1 MLEQSAVVVWPI
13 LMVLSAL
20 VPVLLG
26 LRAYRQS
33 Q

>member
-1 MLEQSAVVVWPI
+1 MTQDVAFVAWPL

-26 LRAYRQS
+26 LRQYRRS
-33 Q
+33 R